1 VDGAAAAAARIH
13 AAGSGDY
20 LIVMPAK
27 ARRGVANLTAD
38 QPAMT
43 AQAFA
48 REFMKPVRCK

>member
-1 VDGAAAAAARIH
+1 MAAKSGRGA
-13 AAGSGDY
+13 
-20 LIVMPAK
+20 
-27 ARRGVANLTAD
+27 ANLTAD